1 MAQAPWFEFLKD
13 KHLLW
18 IAHEWHNHAP
28 QLAEWAME
36 RLVNR
41 RDVWSQY
48 TVSQGDVRVVM
59 LPIPERRK
67 LGTDM
72 VTIDKLKRHFSGK
85 QAGHLI
91 GLHSISDHSTAKWFA
106 IDIDLHDEKAV
117 NAGELA
123 QANFNAAME
132 WATRIQADGLDP
144 WVMDSNGVGGYHVWT
159 LLDKEYP
166 LADVYDYANE
176 MRSDYLDFGLIKKP
190 EIFPPRREVDPDS
203 LPYTLRLPGRHP
215 RRPHYNRFW
224 NFDPVGETQWLEGGE
239 AIEVM
244 LATIPGKL
252 PKRARKRPAQLREV
266 APPPPK
272 KKTPPKSKKMR
283 VALDLDGVLAEYHG
297 WEGGDAIGPPLPGA
311 LEFAKKIAKLADIV
325 IFTGRCSEE
334 PGADSE
340 FMQTLNAGQM
350 RINVI
355 NWLEKHGFPFADVY
369 VGQGKPRVNAFIDD
383 RAVMCS
389 PQYDPRAYSEAERN
403 LRALLKRK
411 PLKASVREPKFN
423 LHRGKVE

>member
-1 MAQAPWFEFLKD
+1 MAKAPWFEFLKD

-18 IAHEWHNHAP
+18 VAHEWNNYAP
-28 QLAEWAME
+28 ELAEFAME

-48 TVSQGDVRVVM
+48 TVSKGEVRVVM

-85 QAGHLI
+85 QVGHLI

-123 QANFNAAME
+123 RANFNAAME

-144 WVMDSNGVGGYHVWT
+144 WLMDSNGVGGYHVWT

-176 MRSDYLDFGLIKKP
+176 IRSDYLDFGLIKKP

-224 NFDPVGETQWLEGGE
+224 NFDPLGEIQWLEAGE

-244 LATIPGKL
+244 LATIPGQL
-252 PKRARKRPAQLREV
+252 PKSAQKRPTKMREV
-266 APPPPK
+266 PKKPPK
-272 KKTPPKSKKMR
+272 KKAPPKAKKNR

-297 WEGGDAIGPPLPGA
+297 WEGSDHIGPPLPGA
-311 LEFAKKIAKLADIV
+311 LEFAKSIANLADIV
-325 IFTGRCSEE
+325 IFTSRCAEE
-334 PGADSE
+334 AGADSE
-340 FMQTLNAGQM
+340 FIQTMNAGQM
-350 RINVI
+350 RVNII
-355 NWLEKHGFPFADVY
+355 NWLEKHGFPFVDVY
-369 VGQGKPRVNAFIDD
+369 VGQGKPRVSAFIDD
-383 RAVMCS
+383 RAVVCS
-389 PQYDPRAYSEAERN
+389 PQYDEDAYAEAEKN

-411 PLKASVREPKFN
+411 PLKATVREPKFN

>member
-1 MAQAPWFEFLKD
+1 MAKAPWFEFLKD

-18 IAHEWHNHAP
+18 IAHEWNNYAP
-28 QLAEWAME
+28 ELAEWAME

-48 TVSQGDVRVVM
+48 TVSKGEVRVVM
-59 LPIPERRK
+59 LPVPELRK

-85 QAGHLI
+85 QVGHLI
-91 GLHSISDHSTAKWFA
+91 GLHSISDHATAKWFA

-123 QANFNAAME
+123 RANFNAAME

-144 WVMDSNGVGGYHVWT
+144 WLMDSNGVGGYHVWT

-176 MRSDYLDFGLIKKP
+176 IRSDYLDFGLIKKP

-224 NFDPVGETQWLEGGE
+224 NFDPLGEIQWLEAGE

-244 LATIPGKL
+244 LSTIPGPL
-252 PKRARKRPAQLREV
+252 PKRARKRPASMREV
-266 APPPPK
+266 NRKPPK
-272 KKTPPKSKKMR
+272 KKAPPKAKRNR
-283 VALDLDGVLAEYHG
+283 VAVDLDGVLAEYHG
-297 WEGGDAIGPPLPGA
+297 WEGSDHIGPPLPGA
-311 LEFAKKIAKLADIV
+311 LEFAKSIAKLADIV
-325 IFTGRCSEE
+325 IFTSRTAEE

-340 FMQTLNAGQM
+340 FIQTLSAGQM
-350 RINVI
+350 RINII
-355 NWLEKHGFPFADVY
+355 NWLEKHGFPFSDVY
-369 VGQGKPRVNAFIDD
+369 IGQGKPRVSAIIDD
-383 RAVMCS
+383 RAVPCS
-389 PQYDPRAYSEAERN
+389 PQYDANAFDEAEKR
-403 LRALLKRK
+403 LRELLKRK

-423 LHRGKVE
+423 IRRGKVE